1 MSQAD
6 SQLFVALA
14 KIVRRRIGHFNVQD
28 LAKTAWAFATVGEPT
43 PALFAPIL
51 MLDSMEMKDAKPHV
65 KCHQML
71 LASKEAHRSLQRAGP
86 RQDSMGIRDRG

>member
-14 KIVRRRIGHFNVQD
+14 RAVRRRIGHFNVQD

-51 MLDSMEMKDAKPHV
+51 MLHTMEMKDAKPHV
-65 KCHQML
+65 TCYQML
-71 LASKEAHRSLQRAGP
+71 LAKAAAQR
-86 RQDSMGIRDRG
+86 RMSDFNMQDLANTA